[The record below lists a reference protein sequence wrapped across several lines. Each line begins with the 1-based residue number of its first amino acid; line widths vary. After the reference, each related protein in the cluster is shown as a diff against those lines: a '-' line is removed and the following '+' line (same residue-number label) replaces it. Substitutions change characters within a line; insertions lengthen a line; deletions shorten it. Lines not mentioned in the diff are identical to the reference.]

1 MSIAGIRS
9 NRGDYYQT
17 LIAFKW
23 ALVVLSDPAY
33 DWLEI
38 DSTTY
43 RVDDVVIGK
52 SDGSLICCQCKK
64 NQPNFKEWTI
74 KDLADEI
81 GKASEVLL
89 KFQQAK
95 VHFYSRSNFGLL
107 QKLCEYSANY
117 DNETDYIKNFTL
129 EHKGTNSGLSACL
142 AEHSPGLSAYEFLSR
157 TSFNTTEDYQLLEN
171 SLRER
176 LRYMATNEDS
186 AFDAINSQL
195 SKLSSRV
202 RNENLAVSTQH
213 RLTKEDL
220 RSIINKS
227 GAMLVPTMSCGEVRS
242 SFVSTSAIGRTWLR
256 DIAGK
261 QFTRPVVKEVL
272 EAINV
277 GKRSILLTGLPGSG
291 KTCVMLNLQEELER
305 IKQNCPDLV
314 PLFIQSRDFAD
325 FPTAQ
330 DRHLLGLPDNWV
342 GQAARLAESTKVVVV
357 IDSLDVLAI
366 AREHSILSYF
376 LAQIDQLLLIP
387 NITVVT
393 ACRDFDRK
401 YEYRIAVREWDCEF
415 QCLPLNWETEIAPL
429 LDDLKIDLYSIDQV
443 TRELIRNPR
452 ELELFVKLALCEGS
466 FNVVTSQALAQRYLD
481 TIVKAD
487 PLLGD
492 TAMQAI
498 ESIANIMLQERT
510 LSIAPQRF
518 SATSDVL
525 LRLKSHNVLQHRNDG
540 KLSFG
545 HQTLLDVLVV
555 SRAIRRGD
563 SLNDFIKDL
572 LPVPFVRPSI
582 RSFVAQLA
590 AGDRRVF
597 RRQIRTVL
605 IGDLA
610 FHIRR
615 LVAEAYSQQI
625 PQDDDL
631 SLILHL
637 RDNNREIFQV
647 IYAEVS
653 LVEWHHFWLAYLV
666 PEMKAQHDSNAVIGH
681 VHRTR
686 QWMNEDAAGVVKFW
700 LETLQLDWL
709 DNIKVAEILSFS
721 LSEFTAENLPLIKP
735 MLEQLLSIPQ
745 LDKQQLG
752 GIVAR
757 CNSANVIDDEVLWH
771 FVVGDI
777 SEDDLTKS
785 HLGSK
790 LHCQVLQNEETQK
803 DYLKQRML
811 GSTVLLDLALQTIE
825 QWSQLNEVHHG
836 QTRIGYREGY
846 LRDTSYFDAHSETD
860 IRFVDEIRILFDA
873 IEAAVFNNAQN
884 HSDWWLHNRERLCFN
899 QEGALCYC
907 AVRALTNSPQQ
918 NIDLIG
924 RLLCDKNLLEFSLSY
939 EIGVLIRAAFI
950 YIETNAQVEVIN
962 SIVALWYDTQA
973 DDGPD
978 AWILKQRAEY
988 ISTIP
993 CHLRTVEAQG
1003 ILDAHEKVNG
1013 FLDQRP
1019 YIDAWSGTINAPF
1032 SYDVFLN
1039 ARDQDVIR
1047 LLRHYTGYVRSGDD
1061 RLTGGKLEIGM
1072 QLRKSSS
1079 LYPSR
1084 FLNLLTIYWSCIAAN
1099 YRDDIMEGVSLF
1111 LSQYY
1116 GNMQSSSDWIPCVD
1130 TDADT
1135 LANRV
1140 LDELERHPIHWQLN
1154 RSAAKAIESCAYVIQ
1169 DASNGARL
1177 VFLAIG
1183 FAGLNEEVSATAF
1196 AGNLINIGI
1205 NMMSGDIVQSL
1216 IILASNLN
1224 ECGVPIPE
1232 LLEPTLRR
1240 FAENKNPAIRSLV
1253 LRHLHVLQ
1261 SWHPTYGWELFKL
1274 VMQDADGLWVYSEQC
1289 LYYAI
1294 RDNFEIV
1301 SIQLE
1306 RIYREGSNQELAIW
1320 GRISALS
1327 ALTGHVNFTTLVD
1340 KLDMLDTTEAWQGA
1354 SDIWTHPRNID
1365 KHREHC
1371 LAGIEKGLKAKQKHA
1386 VAVARKMCRV
1396 YQNDKDDTPFV
1407 SIPIELIRL
1416 YFVVLQTDS
1425 ENRHR
1430 DVFGF
1435 TKWLNLTFRRDP
1447 GHALAAT
1454 EIYITYLSN
1463 AVNYFYDHE
1472 NLLVQ
1477 LMTSLFAES
1486 EEREESDNGSML
1498 TRVVRVQDLLL
1509 SLGGNSIN
1517 DWLNAAERP

>member
-23 ALVVLSDPAY
+23 ALNVLSDPAY
-33 DWLEI
+33 EWLEI
-38 DSTTY
+38 DSTTF
-43 RVDDVVIGK
+43 RVDDVVIGQ

-64 NQPNFKEWTI
+64 NQPDFRAWSI
-74 KDLADEI
+74 KDLSDEI
-81 GKASEVLL
+81 GKASEDLL

-95 VHFYSRSNFGLL
+95 VHFYSRNNFGLL
-107 QKLCEYSANY
+107 QKLCEFSTNY
-117 DNETDYIKNFTL
+117 DNEFNYINNLTH
-129 EHKGTNSGLSACL
+129 EHEVTNRDLTACI
-142 AEHSPGLSAYEFLSR
+142 AEHSAGLSAYEFLCR
-157 TSFNTTEDYQLLEN
+157 TSFNTTLDYEPFEN
-171 SLRER
+171 LLRER
-176 LRYMATNEDS
+176 LCYLASNTDV
-186 AFDAINSQL
+186 AFDAIFSQL
-195 SKLSSRV
+195 IKLSSRY
-202 RNENLAVSTQH
+202 RSETLSVSTQH
-213 RLTKEDL
+213 RLTKDDL
-220 RSIINKS
+220 KTIISQS
-227 GAMLVPTMSCGEVRS
+227 GAMLVPPISSREAIS
-242 SFVSTSAIGRTWLR
+242 SFTGTSAIGRAWQR
-256 DIAGK
+256 DISGK
-261 QFTRPVVKEVL
+261 QLPRPVVDEIL

-291 KTCVMLNLQEELER
+291 KTCVMLNLQEELEK
-305 IKQNCPDLV
+305 IKKSCPDLV
-314 PLFIQSRDFAD
+314 PLFIQSREFAD
-325 FPTAQ
+325 LATAQ

-342 GQAARLAESTKVVVV
+342 GQAARLAESTQVVVV

-401 YEYRIAVREWDCEF
+401 YEHRIAVREWDCEF

-429 LDDLKIDLYSIDQV
+429 LDNLSIDLNTIDQV

-452 ELELFVKLALCEGS
+452 ELDLFVKLALCEGS

-498 ESIANIMLQERT
+498 ESIANTMLQERT

-518 SATSDVL
+518 SATSDIL
-525 LRLKSHNVLQHRNDG
+525 PRLKSHNVLQHRNDG

-545 HQTLLDVLVV
+545 HQTLLDVLVISSAV
-555 SRAIRRGD
+555 RRGD
-563 SLNDFIKDL
+563 SLNDFIIGL
-572 LPVPFVRPSI
+572 SPVPFVRPSI

-597 RRQIRTVL
+597 KRQIRTVL
-605 IGDLA
+605 TGNLA

-615 LVAEAYSQQI
+615 LVAEAFSQQI
-625 PQDDDL
+625 PQDDDW

-637 RDNNREIFQV
+637 REHNREIFQV
-647 IYAEVS
+647 IYAEAS

-666 PEMKAQHDSNAVIGH
+666 PEMKAQHDSNAMIGH
-681 VHRTR
+681 VHRIR

-709 DNIKVAEILSFS
+709 NKIKVAEILSFS

-735 MLEQLLSIPQ
+735 LLEQLLSIPQ
-745 LDKQQLG
+745 FDKQQLG
-752 GIVAR
+752 GIIAR
-757 CNSANVIDDEVLWH
+757 CNCANVIDDEMLWR

-777 SEDDLTKS
+777 SEDDLMKS
-785 HLGSK
+785 HLGNK
-790 LHCQVLQNEETQK
+790 LHCQVLQNEESKK
-803 DYLKQRML
+803 DYIKQRML
-811 GSTVLLDLALQTIE
+811 DSTVLLDLALQTIE
-825 QWSQLNEVHHG
+825 QWSQINGVHHG
-836 QTRIGYREGY
+836 STRIGYRGGY
-846 LRDTSYFDAHSETD
+846 LRDTSYLDTHSEID
-860 IRFVDEIRILFDA
+860 DRFVDDLRILLDA
-873 IEAAVFNNAQN
+873 IEAAVFNNAQK
-884 HSDWWLHNRERLCFN
+884 HSDWWLHNRERLGFN
-899 QEGALCYC
+899 HEGALCYF

-939 EIGVLIRAAFI
+939 EIGALIRAAFI
-950 YIETNAQVEVIN
+950 YLETYTQVEVIN
-962 SIVALWYDTQA
+962 SIVALWQDMQA
-973 DDGPD
+973 DYGPD
-978 AWILKQRAEY
+978 SWILEQRAGY

-1003 ILDAHEKVNG
+1003 ILDAHQKVNG
-1013 FLDQRP
+1013 VLTQRP
-1019 YIDAWSGTINAPF
+1019 SIDVWGGTINAPF

-1039 ARDQDVIR
+1039 SIDQDIIR
-1047 LLRHYTGYVRSGDD
+1047 LLRHYAGYLRSGDD
-1061 RLTGGKLEIGM
+1061 FLTGGELEVGM
-1072 QLRKSSS
+1072 QLCKASS

-1084 FLNLLTIYWSCIAAN
+1084 FLNLLTMYWCCIAAK
-1099 YRDDIMEGVSLF
+1099 YRDDIMEGIALF
-1111 LSQYY
+1111 LSQRY
-1116 GNMQSSSDWIPCVD
+1116 GNLRSSSDWISCED
-1130 TDADT
+1130 SDAGT
-1135 LANRV
+1135 LVNKV
-1140 LDELERHPIHWQLN
+1140 LDELERHPIQWQRN
-1154 RSAAKAIESCAYVIQ
+1154 RSAAKALEGCAYVIQ

-1183 FAGLNEEVSATAF
+1183 FAGLNEEASTQVF

-1205 NMMSGDIVQSL
+1205 NMMSGNIVESL
-1216 IILASNLN
+1216 MILASNLN
-1224 ECGVPIPE
+1224 QCGSTLPA

-1240 FAENKNPAIRSLV
+1240 YAENKHPAIRSLV

-1274 VMQDADGLWVYSEQC
+1274 AMQEADGLWVYTERC

-1294 RDNFEIV
+1294 RDKFEIV
-1301 SIQLE
+1301 SAQLA
-1306 RIYREGSNQELAIW
+1306 RIYSEGSHQELAIW

-1327 ALTGHVNFTTLVD
+1327 ALTGYIDFTTLVVELD
-1340 KLDMLDTTEAWQGA
+1340 KLDTTEAWQGA

-1365 KHREHC
+1365 KHRDQC
-1371 LAGIEKGLKAKQKHA
+1371 LAGIEKGLNAQKNHA
-1386 VAVARKMCRV
+1386 VAVARKINRI
-1396 YQNDKDDTPFV
+1396 YQDDSPFV
-1407 SIPIELIRL
+1407 SIPIELIGL
-1416 YFVVLQTDS
+1416 YFAVLQTDS
-1425 ENRHR
+1425 DNGHR

-1435 TKWLNLTFRRDP
+1435 TKWLNLIFRRDP
-1447 GHALAAT
+1447 EHALAAT

-1463 AVNYFYDHE
+1463 TVNYLYDHK
-1472 NLLVQ
+1472 NLLGQ

-1486 EEREESDNGSML
+1486 EEREESDQGSML
-1498 TRVVRVQDLLL
+1498 TRVVKLQDLLL
-1509 SLGGNSIN
+1509 SLGGKSIN